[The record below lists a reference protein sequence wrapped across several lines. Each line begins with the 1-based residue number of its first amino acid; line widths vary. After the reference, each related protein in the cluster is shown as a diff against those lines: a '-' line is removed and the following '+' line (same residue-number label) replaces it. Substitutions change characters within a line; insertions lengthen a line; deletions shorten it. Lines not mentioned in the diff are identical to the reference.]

1 MVTGNEAAALTD
13 DLSRTTARAN
23 WELAAW
29 YGLAV
34 LILVSV
40 AGNANG
46 QVIALLTEPMKKALA
61 LSDTQIGAMRGVA
74 TTAVLAIASY
84 PIAWLA
90 DRIDRRIVYA
100 GCMLIW
106 AAANVGIGLSTSFPM
121 LIGFAMGMAF
131 GEAVLGPV
139 TFALIPD
146 LFSPGRRMLANSIFF
161 ISQLLGISG
170 GLIFGGWLITTID
183 ANHAMLP
190 PALAALEPWRVTIMA
205 AALPT
210 LLLIPFVLTMRLKRK
225 PPPVRAGDAPAQEGV
240 GSFLKTHARTL
251 FPIFIGFGLIGAA
264 NFVPLAWLS
273 VIIIRTFGEAPADVG
288 GDLGRVFAIS
298 SVMGVVV
305 ANLVARWL
313 SRTAPDTAPVRVAQ
327 MGALVSMSATLLY
340 LFAKTPGQF
349 YTIAVFQLAASFGG
363 LVLSPTVTQN
373 VTPARIRARI
383 IALGGMFYIGFGAL
397 SPLLVGM
404 VSDGFGDNPRGLLYA
419 MLIVGIPA
427 FAAGI
432 LVLQLGLKT
441 LPRTLAAVRD
451 EG

>member
-1 MVTGNEAAALTD
+1 MVTAPEAGASAQLP
-13 DLSRTTARAN
+13 RATAG

-46 QVIALLTEPMKKALA
+46 QVIALLTEPMKKALD
-61 LSDTQIGAMRGVA
+61 LSDTQIAALRGVA
-74 TTAVLAIASY
+74 TTVVVAIASY

-100 GCMLIW
+100 ACMLIW
-106 AAANVGIGLSTSFPM
+106 AAANIGVGLSTSFPM
-121 LIGFAMGMAF
+121 LMGFAMGMAF

-146 LFSPGRRMLANSIFF
+146 LFSPARRMLANSIFF
-161 ISQLLGISG
+161 ISQLLGISA
-170 GLIFGGWLITTID
+170 GLIFGGWLIRTVETT
-183 ANHAMLP
+183 HATMP
-190 PALAALEPWRVTIMA
+190 PFLAGLDPWRVTIMA
-205 AALPT
+205 AAVPT
-210 LLLIPFVLTMRLKRK
+210 LVLIPFVLTMRLKRR
-225 PPPVRAGDAPAQEGV
+225 PPPDRAADAPPLEGILPFMKAHV
-240 GSFLKTHARTL
+240 RTL

-273 VIIIRTFGEAPADVG
+273 VIIIRTFGEQPADVG
-288 GDLGRVFAIS
+288 VDLGRVFAVS
-298 SVMGVVV
+298 SVLGVVV
-305 ANLVARWL
+305 ANLVARQMAK
-313 SRTAPDTAPVRVAQ
+313 TAPDTAPIRVAQ
-327 MGALVSMSATLLY
+327 LGALVSLSATLLY
-340 LFAKTPGQF
+340 LFAQSPAQF
-349 YTIAVFQLAASFGG
+349 YVIAVFQLAASFGG
-363 LVLSPTVTQN
+363 LVLSPTITQN
-373 VTPARIRARI
+373 VTPPRIRARI

-419 MLIVGIPA
+419 MLIVGTPA

-432 LVLQLGLKT
+432 LVLQLALKS
-441 LPRTLAAVRD
+441 LPATLAAVRD
-451 EG
+451 EA